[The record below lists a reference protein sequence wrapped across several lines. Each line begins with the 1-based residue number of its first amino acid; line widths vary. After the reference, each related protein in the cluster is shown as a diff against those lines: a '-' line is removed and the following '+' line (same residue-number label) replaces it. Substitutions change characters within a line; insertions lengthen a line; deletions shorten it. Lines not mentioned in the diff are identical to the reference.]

1 MHIHTHCN
9 IYIYYIYTHAHIY
22 IYIHTY
28 IHICS
33 HRDLSMI
40 HSIQTHHCRTEMPN
54 ASPTESQGCN
64 GNPQKDEKVI
74 SIWIGFCFSIIL
86 RGYWLLLYHHMLP
99 SFQKCT
105 LFGYSSPD
113 ACQAEN
119 QPCNHHSAEVFLP
132 RLKCLIRVEFGK
144 AKNRPLIQKQENIM

>member
-1 MHIHTHCN
+1 
-9 IYIYYIYTHAHIY
+9 
-22 IYIHTY
+22 
-28 IHICS
+28 
-33 HRDLSMI
+33 MI

-86 RGYWLLLYHHMLP
+86 RCYWLLLYHHMLP

-113 ACQAEN
+113 ACQAKN

-132 RLKCLIRVEFGK
+132 RSKCLIRVEFGK
-144 AKNRPLIQKQENIM
+144 AKKSTIDSKTGKHNNIDMIYIYICNIYICNIYIYNYILYLNMLTEQE